1 MEASEAARLVMD
13 FSDEAGIPGPDSQYG
28 SGILNLGRVLSR
40 NTHGLV
46 DAAITDQ
53 RIVAADAYA
62 NDLKVTVQNRGTATL
77 INTMVE
83 ISTVLGSRKLNA
95 TIIQPGA
102 THTFSMR
109 VPLSSLRR
117 GEPFAIR
124 SRIILGNRGTDLTPQ
139 NNERTGEI
147 LIP

>member
-1 MEASEAARLVMD
+1 M
-13 FSDEAGIPGPDSQYG
+13 
-28 SGILNLGRVLSR
+28 
-40 NTHGLV
+40 

-62 NDLKVTVQNRGTATL
+62 NDLKVTVQNRGTSTL

-95 TIIQPGA
+95 TTIQPGA
-102 THTFSMR
+102 SHTFSMR

-117 GEPFAIR
+117 GESFAIR
-124 SRIILGNRGTDLTPQ
+124 SRIILGNHGTDLTPR
-139 NNERTGEI
+139 NNERIDEMV
-147 LIP
+147 IP